1 MGASTSKQTQKAD
14 QKHGSDRLSAT
25 LRFDAPVNAIPQ
37 VSAKRA
43 SALEARGVRR
53 VRDLLNRF
61 PNRYLDMSQI
71 VSIAQARIGLSC
83 TIAGVIHETKTK
95 RPRPSLNILE
105 VTIVDG
111 TSTLIVTCFNQKW
124 LAQRLTQ
131 GMRVSVSGTVEF
143 NYGFKRMT
151 NPLITVLEDT
161 DEARGIVQAVHGTL
175 NQLSPS
181 LMKRLIGNALD
192 AVTAL
197 YDPLPLALRKRYRLC
212 SRYQA
217 YRAIHF
223 PRSLEEV
230 AMARRRLLYEE
241 LLFLELKLVRDEK
254 KRAARFTPFEQPCSP
269 ELREQIDAL
278 IPFSL
283 TAEQEAA
290 VGDILADMAAPKSM
304 DRLLLGDVGTGKTIV
319 SLFALVTAA
328 RAGHQAAMVG
338 PTELLVR
345 QYGRALG
352 PFLDALAI
360 PWAVLTGTT
369 PAEEQER
376 ILESLREGTLSVCFG
391 THALFEP
398 GVAFANCSFVC
409 FDEQQRFGVDQREA
423 LLKKAP
429 GADVLSMTATPIPRS
444 LALALYGTT
453 ALSYLKQAPRL
464 TQARTTTVLPFTEE
478 AVAYDAVRAA
488 LARGEQ
494 AYVVCPLIGVPTKD
508 LAPADAEEDE
518 EQIEYALVE
527 FGLESDSVALAGKGS
542 ANTPSLQVA
551 AEQHAEILQ
560 NQIFPVARVAL
571 LHGRLP
577 AEEKTAIM
585 EAFVAGQIDILVS
598 TTIVEVGVDVPNA
611 TVMIIEDADRF
622 GLAQLHQLRGRV
634 GRGEKPG
641 EVFLITRSKAP
652 VALERLRAM
661 EVTEDGFELSEIDLA
676 QRKEGDVFGMR
687 QHGTSTLRLVN
698 VIRDSAV
705 IEAAYHDAYDIVY
718 QGILDQTEQAILDQE
733 LLMVEQDQTSAQR

>member
-1 MGASTSKQTQKAD
+1 MHS
-14 QKHGSDRLSAT
+14 SDRLSAA
-25 LRFDAPVNAIPQ
+25 LRFDAPVSVIPQ
-37 VSAKRA
+37 VSTKRA
-43 SALEARGVRR
+43 AALEARGVRR

-61 PNRYLDMSQI
+61 PNRYLDMSQL
-71 VSIAQARIGLSC
+71 VSIAEARIGLSC
-83 TIAGVIHETKTK
+83 TIAGVIHEIKTK

-111 TSTLIVTCFNQKW
+111 TGTLIVTCFNQKW
-124 LAQRLTQ
+124 LAQKLHQ
-131 GMRVSVSGTVEF
+131 GMRVSISGTVEF

-151 NPLITVLEDT
+151 NPLITILEDT
-161 DEARGIVQAVHGTL
+161 DEAHGVIQAVHGTL

-181 LMKRLIGNALD
+181 LMKRLIASALE

-197 YDPLPLALRKRYRLC
+197 YDPLPLSLRKRYRLC

-223 PRSLEEV
+223 PQSLADV

-254 KRAARFTPFEQPCSP
+254 KRAARFTPFEQLCSAD
-269 ELREQIDAL
+269 LLDRILAL
-278 IPFSL
+278 IPFTL
-283 TAEQEAA
+283 TEEQRSAITE
-290 VGDILADMAAPKSM
+290 ILSDMAAPRSM
-304 DRLLLGDVGTGKTIV
+304 ERLLLGDVGTGKTIV

-328 RAGHQAAMVG
+328 RNHHQAVMVG

-352 PFLDALAI
+352 PFLDALDI
-360 PWAVLTGTT
+360 SWAVLTGTT
-369 PAEEQER
+369 PPEEQKR
-376 ILESLREGTLSVCFG
+376 ILEELRQGTLAVCFG

-398 GVAFANCSFVC
+398 AVQFANCSFVC
-409 FDEQQRFGVDQREA
+409 FDEQQRFGVEQREA
-423 LLKKAP
+423 LLEKAP

-453 ALSYLKQAPRL
+453 ALSYLKRAPHL
-464 TQARTTTVLPFTEE
+464 TQARTTKVLPFTEE

-494 AYVVCPLIGVPTKD
+494 AYVVCPLIGVPTAK
-508 LAPADAEEDE
+508 LATGEAEEE

-527 FGLESDSVALAGKGS
+527 FSLESDSVVMAEGES
-542 ANTPSLQVA
+542 ASVPSLQVA

-560 NQIFPVARVAL
+560 NQIFPDARVAL

-585 EAFVAGQIDILVS
+585 EAFVSDKIDILVS

-641 EVFLITRSKAP
+641 EVFLVTRSKAP
-652 VALERLRAM
+652 QALERLQAM

-687 QHGTSTLRLVN
+687 QHGASALRLVN
-698 VIRDSAV
+698 VIRDRAV
-705 IEAAYHDAYDIVY
+705 IEAAYQDAHDIVY
-718 QGILDQTEQAILDQE
+718 GSALDPTEQAILDQE
-733 LLMVEQDQTSAQR
+733 LMMVEQDRSAQTK